1 MKLESKIKLP
11 PGRVNR
17 DPDAYID
24 RVYEYNRELFETMRD
39 EVNARSMI
47 PTARI
52 RDMRALVRENIKG
65 FMDMAHGDVREA
77 VKAFGRS
84 ADFYTKQERRTKW
97 VESHI
102 REHEELLK
110 EFRRV
115 YGWQKKI
122 AWDELRIEDA
132 YTFSLGGVIISLP
145 RDSKGNI
152 KFLKSSSAEI

>member
-11 PGRVNR
+11 PGRVNK
-17 DPDAYID
+17 DVDAYID
-24 RVYEYNRELFETMRD
+24 RVYEYNKELFEKIRD
-39 EVNARSMI
+39 DVNARSMI

-52 RDMRALVRENIKG
+52 RDMKKLVKENIKG

-132 YTFSLGGVIISLP
+132 YTFSIGGVIISLP